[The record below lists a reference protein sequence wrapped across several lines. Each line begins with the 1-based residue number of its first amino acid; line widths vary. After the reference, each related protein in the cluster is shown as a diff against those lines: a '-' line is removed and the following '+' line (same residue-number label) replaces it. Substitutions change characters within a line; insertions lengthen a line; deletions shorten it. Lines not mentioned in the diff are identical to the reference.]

1 MLYRTQQLDQLDSNN
16 PPAKTLSLLPL
27 PPLSELVGNFR
38 REGLVSRLLL
48 LSGLMLFL
56 LLGQLTFTN
65 EPAMAV
71 LRQHQDEPGVMRYHS
86 QQSLLDTS
94 GNAWQVV
101 LFKKITP
108 GQLIRFNLRLVGF
121 PGIAELTHPQPLE
134 ISTSSG
140 QVLTAADVFG
150 EESPAPNVGQYN
162 FTEVLSKLQ
171 KGSLTLS
178 VPLKS
183 KETLCLKI
191 PESLVTEWQWLET
204 EL

>member
-1 MLYRTQQLDQLDSNN
+1 MPYRTQQLDQLDTNK
-16 PPAKTLSLLPL
+16 PPAKTLPLLPL
-27 PPLSELVGNFR
+27 PPLSELVGTFR
-38 REGLVSRLLL
+38 RKGLVPRLLR
-48 LSGLMLFL
+48 LSGLVLVL
-56 LLGQLTFTN
+56 LLGQLALTQ
-65 EPAMAV
+65 EPATAV

-86 QQSLLDTS
+86 QQSLLDAS

-101 LFKKITP
+101 LFKQITP
-108 GQLIRFNLRLVGF
+108 GQPIRFNLRLVGF

-134 ISTSSG
+134 ISTASG

-171 KGSLTLS
+171 TGSLTLS

>member
-1 MLYRTQQLDQLDSNN
+1 MLYRTQQLDQLDTNK
-16 PPAKTLSLLPL
+16 PPAKTLPLLRL

-48 LSGLMLFL
+48 LSGLVLFL
-56 LLGQLTFTN
+56 LLGQLTFTK

-86 QQSLLDTS
+86 QQSLLDAS

-101 LFKKITP
+101 LFKQITP
-108 GQLIRFNLRLVGF
+108 GQPVRFNLRLVGF

-134 ISTSSG
+134 ISTASG
-140 QVLTAADVFG
+140 QVLTAADVFA

-171 KGSLTLS
+171 KDSLTLS

-191 PESLVTEWQWLET
+191 PESLVTEWQWLKT

>member
-27 PPLSELVGNFR
+27 PPLSELVGNLR

-48 LSGLMLFL
+48 LSGLVLLL
-56 LLGQLTFTN
+56 LLGQFALTQ
-65 EPAMAV
+65 EPATAV

-86 QQSLLDTS
+86 QQSLLDAS

-101 LFKKITP
+101 LFKQITP
-108 GQLIRFNLRLVGF
+108 GQPIRFNLRLVGF

-134 ISTSSG
+134 ISTASG

-171 KGSLTLS
+171 KGYLTLS

-183 KETLCLKI
+183 KETLSLKI

>member
-1 MLYRTQQLDQLDSNN
+1 MLYRTQQLDQLDTNK
-16 PPAKTLSLLPL
+16 PPAKTLPLLPL

-48 LSGLMLFL
+48 LSGLVLFL
-56 LLGQLTFTN
+56 LLGQLTFTK

-86 QQSLLDTS
+86 QQSLLDAS

-101 LFKKITP
+101 LFKQITP
-108 GQLIRFNLRLVGF
+108 SQPVRFNLRLVGF

-134 ISTSSG
+134 ISTASG
-140 QVLTAADVFG
+140 QVLTAADVFA

-171 KGSLTLS
+171 KDSLTLS

-183 KETLCLKI
+183 KETLSLKI